1 MAKGTGVNV
10 NEKGGCVASLTLC
23 GLAVLQHLLPEDKIE
38 KLRKALALMRAL
50 ETEISCEPTCQLE
63 RKGARCSGAALQRS
77 KPLSTCPVPKF
88 KSYLWEI
95 SRGFNRSLNKL
106 YIYTQK

>member
-1 MAKGTGVNV
+1 M
-10 NEKGGCVASLTLC
+10 ASLTLC

-38 KLRKALALMRAL
+38 KLRKALALMRAPL
-50 ETEISCEPTCQLE
+50 ETEVSCEPTCQLE
-63 RKGARCSGAALQRS
+63 RKYARCSGAALQRP

-95 SRGFNRSLNKL
+95 SRGFNRGLNKL
-106 YIYTQK
+106 YIHTQK